1 MKLKDKVA
9 IVTGGATGIGK
20 AIGLALAA
28 EGAAVALAARN
39 LARLEEAAAEIK
51 AKGGR
56 ALAIETDI
64 SNEKSVKKMADEVI
78 SQFGRIDILV
88 NNAAAFPP
96 NADVANLQLNDWR
109 DVIEVNLTGTMLCCR
124 EVLKDMIPRRRGAI
138 VNISSVGGIS
148 GQPQQSPYSASKWG
162 IRGLTET
169 LAIEVGKDNIRVNS
183 LSPGATRTEG
193 FEGWVKSLSQEA
205 GIPLQETISRIAENN
220 SLNRIAEP
228 AEIAACAVF
237 LASDDSSAVTGHNLV
252 ASCGFHLTQPST
264 IRWT

>member
-20 AIGLALAA
+20 AIGPALAA

-51 AKGGR
+51 AKGSQV
-56 ALAIETDI
+56 LAIETDI
-64 SNEKSVKKMADEVI
+64 SDEESVKKMVEQVI
-78 SQFGRIDILV
+78 SRFGRVDILV

-96 NADVANLQLNDWR
+96 NVEVASLKLKDWQK
-109 DVIEVNLTGTMLCCR
+109 VINVNLTGTMLCCR
-124 EVLKDMIPRRRGAI
+124 EVLKDMIPRRSGAI

-148 GQPQQSPYSASKWG
+148 GQPMQSPYSASKCG
-162 IRGLTET
+162 IIGLTET
-169 LAIEVGKDNIRVNS
+169 MAIEVGSHNIRVNS

-193 FEGWVKSLSQEA
+193 FEGWVKASARENGVSYEEA
-205 GIPLQETISRIAENN
+205 MKRIAENN

-237 LASDDSSAVTGHNLV
+237 LASDDSSAVTGQNLV
-252 ASCGFHLTQPST
+252 ASCGFHLTHPNM
-264 IRWT
+264 IRWG